1 MYNIIMD
8 REHKKHMETV
18 RLLITETIMVMV
30 IIVTAVILTFV
41 AMGYNLDKN
50 GELGQSGLVQ
60 LRSFPSGASI
70 TIDGDTILPRTT
82 TSRMLS
88 AGDHTIK
95 LTKDGY
101 DSWEKTITS
110 ESGRLLKLEY
120 MRLFYQDRIPEIV
133 KEFEGKL
140 DFFVPTPNRDYVMMT
155 SNGKWIYLDLRG
167 DNAVNTELELGELI
181 NDLTVQ
187 SLSWSD
193 NSEKLLVKVLRK
205 NETEWL
211 IINAKNPKES
221 INLTKEFA
229 MNFSNVRFM
238 SESGDKLVAL
248 ENGNLRT
255 VQPSGK
261 TISQVLADNV
271 KKYDF
276 VGDNIIYLDTKQ
288 QMGLISGDNTV
299 AVAEF
304 GVDTL
309 INMTLS
315 DYIGD
320 KYLAIT
326 EDNKLTVYRGELPN
340 AERTLSDMEKVL
352 EETIAFTPSALGV
365 YGNNELIVA
374 RDGKNVAVFDAEA
387 RKLHQYTLDSEK
399 VFLIDGY
406 MVGEIVDGSLIV
418 MDFDGTN
425 RRQIAKADSTAV
437 ITRNNKWLYYLT
449 FGDNEINLTREKII
463 E

>member
-1 MYNIIMD
+1 MD
-8 REHKKHMETV
+8 REHRKHMETV
-18 RLLITETIMVMV
+18 RLIITETIMVMV

-82 TSRMLS
+82 ASRMLS

-120 MRLFYQDRIPEIV
+120 MRLFYQERTPETM
-133 KEFEGKL
+133 KEFEGNL
-140 DFFVPTPNRDYVMMT
+140 AFFVPTPNRDYVMMVV
-155 SNGKWIYLDLRG
+155 GDKWIYLDLRG
-167 DNAVNTELELGELI
+167 DGAVDTELDVAELTK
-181 NDLTVQ
+181 DLTIQEV
-187 SLSWSD
+187 SWSD
-193 NSEKLLVKVLRK
+193 NSEKLLVKALRK

-211 IINAKNPKES
+211 VINAKTPKES
-221 INLTKEFA
+221 VNLTKEFA
-229 MNFSNVRFM
+229 MNFSDMKCM
-238 SESGDKLVAL
+238 SESCDKLVAL

-255 VQPSGK
+255 VQPGGK
-261 TISQVLADNV
+261 TVSQVLADNV

-276 VGDNIIYLDTKQ
+276 VGDYIAYLKANQ
-288 QMGLISGDNTV
+288 QLGLIYGDNV
-299 AVAEF
+299 ANVAEYSTD
-304 GVDTL
+304 VL
-309 INMTLS
+309 VNVALS

-320 KYLAIT
+320 KYLT
-326 EDNKLTVYRGELPN
+326 VTDNNKMTIYRGELPSSD
-340 AERTLSDMEKVL
+340 RTINDMEKVL
-352 EETIAFTPSALGV
+352 EEEISFIPSTLNI

-387 RKLHQYTLDSEK
+387 RKLHQYTLDTDN

-406 MVGEIVDGSLIV
+406 MVGELTDENLTV

-425 RRQIAKADSTAV
+425 KRLITKSDSAAV
-437 ITRNNKWLYYLT
+437 ITRNNKWLYYLILSE
-449 FGDNEINLTREKII
+449 NKINLTREKII